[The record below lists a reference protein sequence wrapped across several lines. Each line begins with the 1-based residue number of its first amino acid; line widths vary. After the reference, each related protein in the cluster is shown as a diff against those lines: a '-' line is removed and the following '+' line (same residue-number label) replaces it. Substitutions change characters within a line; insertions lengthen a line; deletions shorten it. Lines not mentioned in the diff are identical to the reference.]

1 MPVRIGAPRD
11 EIRAACV
18 STSKPKTS
26 YKRMGQQ
33 FIAGGS
39 AGLVEIC
46 LMHPLDVIKT
56 RFQLQGSAAS
66 TTQYRSISHCFTTMY
81 RTEGFMSFYKGILPP
96 IFAEMPKRAVKFF
109 CFERYQ
115 DMLAGDNPKT
125 PLIYA
130 IAGMGTGLT
139 EAVVINPFE
148 RVKVQLQSETNIRL
162 KEQESTFSKARAI
175 VKKDGFGSRGL
186 NRGLT
191 ATLGRHGV
199 WNCVYFGLFHSAKA
213 HLPKTESKT
222 QQTVQT
228 LSLGLVSGTLAS
240 IANIP
245 YDVAKSRIQGPEIKL
260 ADGRFKYRGAH
271 QAMLLVAREEGVRAL
286 YKGLLPK
293 LMRLGPSGAIMMY
306 VYQTFSDY
314 LARRFP

>member
-1 MPVRIGAPRD
+1 MYGKE
-11 EIRAACV
+11 EIRLACA
-18 STSKPKTS
+18 STTKPKTT

-33 FIAGGS
+33 FVSGGS

-66 TTQYRSISHCFTTMY
+66 TTQYRSIAHCFTTMY

-115 DMLAGDNPKT
+115 DILSGDGPKT

-130 IAGMGTGLT
+130 LAGMGTGLT
-139 EAVVINPFE
+139 EGFVINPFE
-148 RVKVQLQSETNIRL
+148 RVKVQLQSETNVRL
-162 KEQESTFSKARAI
+162 KEQESTFSKARQI
-175 VKKDGFGSRGL
+175 IKKDGFGTNGI

-199 WNCVYFGLFHSAKA
+199 WNCVYFGLFHSAKSY
-213 HLPKTESKT
+213 LPKTESKT
-222 QQTVQT
+222 TQTMYT
-228 LSLGLVSGTLAS
+228 LTLGLISGTLAS

-245 YDVAKSRIQGPEIKL
+245 YDVAKSRIQGPQVRQ
-260 ADGRFKYRGAH
+260 ADGRLKYRGAH
-271 QAMLLVAREEGVRAL
+271 QAMILVAKEEGFRAL

-306 VYQTFSDY
+306 VYQTLSDY
-314 LARRFP
+314 LAQRFP